1 MARHSRR
8 PTLRDVAERA
18 GVSQST
24 VSIVLSGRRS
34 GADRISPSTRQ
45 KVLAAAEALDYVPDQ
60 AARGLRRRKTERVC
74 LAFQT
79 LGEPYNDLIAADLRA
94 VAAEHGYSA
103 VIQIIPRDEG
113 PAHTLQQMRAGLAD
127 GLLLVYTPD
136 AALTADLEKVAQMR
150 MAVMVLSN
158 LVESTHFDIVR
169 NNEYATSAEAVDY
182 LVARGH
188 VRIGLIRHN
197 ESDLLRY
204 NAFHDRM
211 AAHGITLEPDLLRTG
226 ADNREDAFVA
236 AEALLALPEP
246 PTAIFAGS
254 DRAAI
259 SAMWAV
265 QRAGR
270 RIPDDVAVIG
280 VGNIPEGELTH
291 PHLTSVGPISRD
303 FRPLIK
309 LLFQRIQGH
318 MPDTGQVID
327 MPWQFVIR
335 ESA

>member
-8 PTLRDVAERA
+8 PTLRDVAEQA

-24 VSIVLSGRRS
+24 VSIVLGGRRS
-34 GADRISPSTRQ
+34 GADRISASTRQ

-94 VAAEHGYSA
+94 TAAEHGYSA
-103 VIQIIPRDEG
+103 VIQIFPSDEG

-136 AALTADLEKVAQMR
+136 AALIVELEKVAQR
-150 MAVMVLSN
+150 HIAVMVLSN
-158 LVESTHFDIVR
+158 LVESEHFDVVH
-169 NNEYATSAEAVDY
+169 NTEYEASAEAVDY
-182 LVARGH
+182 LLARGH
-188 VRIGLIRHN
+188 VRIGLIQHC
-197 ESDLLRY
+197 ESSLLRY
-204 NAFHDRM
+204 NAFHDRL
-211 AAHGITLEPDLLRTG
+211 AVHGITLKPDLVRTG
-226 ADNREDAFVA
+226 ADTREDAFIA
-236 AEALLALPEP
+236 AEALLALPQP

-259 SAMWAV
+259 SAMWAA

-270 RIPDDVAVIG
+270 RVPDDVAVIG

-291 PHLTSVGPISRD
+291 PRLTSVGPISRD
-303 FRPLIK
+303 FRPLINQ
-309 LLFQRIQGH
+309 LFQRIQGH
-318 MPDTGQVID
+318 TPEMGQVID
-327 MPWQFVIR
+327 MPWEFVIR
-335 ESA
+335 ETA